1 MMMTKL
7 ARIFSHGGSQAVRL
21 PAEFRFTDIDAVYVR
36 RNLAGDVVLSRHAPQ
51 PYSIFMATRDL
62 LGALPD
68 TFLSPDERDQRSEDR
83 DPFVD
88 FGDGR
93 PKR

>member
-1 MMMTKL
+1 MMTKL

-21 PAEFRFTDIDAVYVR
+21 PAEFRFTGIDAVYVR

-51 PYSIFMATRDL
+51 PYSTFMATRNA

-68 TFLSPDERDQRSEDR
+68 SFLSPNERDQRIEDR
-83 DPFVD
+83 DPVAD
-88 FGDGR
+88 SGDGR
-93 PKR
+93 PER